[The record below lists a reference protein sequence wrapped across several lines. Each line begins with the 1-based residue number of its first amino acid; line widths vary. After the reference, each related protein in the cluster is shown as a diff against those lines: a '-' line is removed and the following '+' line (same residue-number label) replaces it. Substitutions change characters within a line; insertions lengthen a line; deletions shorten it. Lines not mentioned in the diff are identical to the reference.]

1 MSVSETRIES
11 PRPARESLR
20 PHAGGLFLAEL
31 RLTFRR
37 LRTVAL
43 LAGFAAVP
51 ILLGVVIRI
60 ASEPGEAGEG
70 PNLIGNV
77 AQNGVFLVFVS
88 LFFLLP
94 LFLPVGVAVIAGDS
108 LAGEA
113 HLGTLRY
120 LLVAPAG
127 RVRLLAAKLVAVL
140 AFCVAAAFTVFAVAT
155 IVGLVLFPRGDVPLL
170 TGTTISYA
178 DGVGRGLLVAGYV
191 ALSLT
196 GIGAIG
202 VFASTLTE
210 APLGAMAVTVA
221 VPLASQILD
230 VVPQLAVIGPYLPT
244 HHWMSLADLLRDP
257 IHTPNLVAGLVLQL
271 VYVLVFSSAAYARMT
286 TRDVA

>member
-1 MSVSETRIES
+1 MSLTDTGTES
-11 PRPARESLR
+11 PPARERLR

-43 LAGFAAVP
+43 LAGFSAVP

-60 ASEPGEAGEG
+60 ASEPGDSGG

-140 AFCVAAAFTVFAVAT
+140 AFCVAAAFTVFAVAS
-155 IVGLVLFPRGDVPLL
+155 IVGAILFPRGDVPLL

-196 GIGAIG
+196 GVAAIG

-221 VPLASQILD
+221 VPLGSQILD
-230 VVPQLAVIGPYLPT
+230 VVPQLAAIGPYLPT
-244 HHWMSLADLLRDP
+244 HYWMSLADLLRDP
-257 IHTPNLVAGLVLQL
+257 IYTPNLVSGLVLQL